1 MASFNIFFFLFLDVD
16 SQMPPTESICKTDPK
31 QYVQERKVESS
42 LMYDLH
48 PGDMSLPC
56 KSVLSAPESY
66 GFIVRLL
73 KPKVR
78 KVYET
83 THRSSGESGRR
94 KNATTCP
101 LSIVSI

>member
-1 MASFNIFFFLFLDVD
+1 M
-16 SQMPPTESICKTDPK
+16 QPTESICKIDPK
-31 QYVQERKVESS
+31 QSVQEREVESS

-56 KSVLSAPESY
+56 KSVLSAPESNA
-66 GFIVRLL
+66 FIVRLHR
-73 KPKVR
+73 PKVR

-94 KNATTCP
+94 IKNATTCP